1 MNKFHL
7 LGTNFGSA
15 LTRNLIIGFIWW
27 LTFKPGFFS
36 QDSFAATDMALTG
49 DLNNSFTASWA
60 IYVRL
65 FSILG
70 NSISLLT
77 LINVSVLIYATTT
90 LIFNLLPN
98 KEASITSNLLTL
110 TPLISGMGITLW
122 HDIPMTSGMLLIST
136 ALIQLLKNRK
146 THRSIFINSLIPGS
160 VLLTFRPN
168 GLPTLVLFAICY
180 FAYTRSSTLLK
191 PIAISII
198 ISTLVTLTGSYLV
211 LRETPINNYYGQFWM
226 QYDISCFA
234 STPEGEGFIEENL
247 PVADTETWASSA
259 ACSFVGKSNLSSE
272 QINESTK
279 YVPGAWIKLAI
290 QNPTFVLKTHLQRNE
305 YLVPLIIGK
314 PQLVP
319 FLHSTIEIADN
330 GIQWSYPEVA
340 EKARVVMRAWNAARS
355 VVAFSGMWM
364 LLLLIQVL
372 VFKRKEWVIPGIM
385 SFSLSLILFVF
396 APIPD
401 GRYSLYVLI
410 CGQICLISVF
420 LNFWEKLRLKYGKS
434 KKYG

>member
-1 MNKFHL
+1 
-7 LGTNFGSA
+7 
-15 LTRNLIIGFIWW
+15 
-27 LTFKPGFFS
+27 
-36 QDSFAATDMALTG
+36 
-49 DLNNSFTASWA
+49 
-60 IYVRL
+60 
-65 FSILG
+65 
-70 NSISLLT
+70 
-77 LINVSVLIYATTT
+77 
-90 LIFNLLPN
+90 
-98 KEASITSNLLTL
+98 
-110 TPLISGMGITLW
+110 MGITLW

-146 THRSIFINSLIPGS
+146 TRRSIFINSLIPGS

-191 PIAISII
+191 PIVISII

-259 ACSFVGKSNLSSE
+259 ACSFIGKSNLSSE

-279 YVPGAWIKLAI
+279 YVPGAWIKLMI
-290 QNPTFVLKTHLQRNE
+290 QNPIFVLKTHLQRNE
-305 YLVPLIIGK
+305 YLVPFIIGK

-330 GIQWSYPEVA
+330 GIQWSNPEVA
-340 EKARVVMRAWNAARS
+340 EKARAVMRAWNAARS
-355 VVAFSGMWM
+355 VLAFSGMWM
-364 LLLLIQVL
+364 LLLWIQVL
-372 VFKRKEWVIPGIM
+372 IFKRKEWVIPGIM

-401 GRYSLYVLI
+401 ARYSLYVLI
-410 CGQICLISVF
+410 CGQICLISVI